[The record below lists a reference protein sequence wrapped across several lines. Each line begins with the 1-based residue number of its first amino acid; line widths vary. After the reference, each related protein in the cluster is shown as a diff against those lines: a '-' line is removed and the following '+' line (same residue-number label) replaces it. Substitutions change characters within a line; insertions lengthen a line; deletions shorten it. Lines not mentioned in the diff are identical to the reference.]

1 MCICY
6 HNCHEDFNE
15 NMDATKAALGAFAPP
30 FISLSKCFGLSLT
43 RDKTELQ
50 EEQLAK
56 CRKPGQPYSTEVGLH

>member
-1 MCICY
+1 
-6 HNCHEDFNE
+6 
-15 NMDATKAALGAFAPP
+15 MDATKAALGV

>member
-1 MCICY
+1 
-6 HNCHEDFNE
+6 
-15 NMDATKAALGAFAPP
+15 MDATKAALGA

>member
-15 NMDATKAALGAFAPP
+15 NMDATKAALGV